1 MKRQDILEIIVS
13 NPQAIFTNGNMVA
26 GKYSEYPRWYQVI
39 GMAHDKSY
47 VRVKGVYFNREN
59 YLKTEDGSKYLEDEK
74 GEWVYDTRPI
84 AERCIVTYGSV
95 ESMPTRLVL
104 KSEKTEA
111 SMLADFIEAQ
121 ERNQREADRQT
132 EEHEQFVATR
142 RELANIMWTLEL
154 LDKTERLTDQ
164 WRHRDIHLD
173 FNQAQMERLISVLKS
188 AMTQMVGA

>member
-1 MKRQDILEIIVS
+1 MKRQEILEIIVS
-13 NPQAIFTNGNMVA
+13 NPQAIFANGNMVA
-26 GKYSEYPRWYQVI
+26 GKYSEYPRWYQIV

-59 YLKTEDGSKYLEDEK
+59 YLKTEDGSKYIEDEK

-84 AERCIVTYGSV
+84 AERCIVTYGDV

-111 SMLADFIEAQ
+111 GMLAEFIETQ
-121 ERNQREADRQT
+121 ERNQREADKQ
-132 EEHEQFVATR
+132 EEQHAQFIATR
-142 RELANIMWTLEL
+142 AELANIMWTLEL
-154 LDKTERLTDQ
+154 IDETKRLTDQ

-188 AMTQMVGA
+188 AMTQMLSV

>member
-59 YLKTEDGSKYLEDEK
+59 HLKTEDGSKYLEDEQ

-84 AERCIVTYGSV
+84 AERCFVTYGNV

-111 SMLADFIEAQ
+111 GMLADFIETQ

-142 RELANIMWTLEL
+142 AELANL
-154 LDKTERLTDQ
+154 LFNLDLIDKTEKLTDQ

-173 FNQAQMERLISVLKS
+173 FNQARMERLISVLKS
-188 AMTQMVGA
+188 AITQMVGV